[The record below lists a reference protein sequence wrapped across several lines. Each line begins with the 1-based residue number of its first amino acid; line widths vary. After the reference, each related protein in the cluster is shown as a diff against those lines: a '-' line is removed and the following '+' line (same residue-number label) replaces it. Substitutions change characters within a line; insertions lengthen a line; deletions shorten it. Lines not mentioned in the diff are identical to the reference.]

1 MDVMFVLTISS
12 IFWQGLK
19 IDGVSPLRWAVSGR
33 KPIYQPK
40 VALQIDGVSP
50 LRWAVSGRS
59 PSSRPKVASTCNLSY
74 FPYHTL
80 ILPYC
85 PRTLLGWW
93 EQHPYASLTLLY
105 HSRTLLQSS
114 CTLLYHSRTLSVSL
128 PYTSVHLPYT
138 SVSLPY
144 TIFQP
149 LKSNEIEAIQIDI
162 DSKAY

>member
-33 KPIYQPK
+33 KPTYQPK

-74 FPYHTL
+74 FPYPTL

-85 PRTLLGWW
+85 PLTLLGWW

-105 HSRTLLQSS
+105 LSRTV
-114 CTLLYHSRTLSVSL
+114 LYHSLTLSVSL
-128 PYTSVHLPYT
+128 PYTSVNLPQT

-144 TIFQP
+144 TMFQP
-149 LKSNEIEAIQIDI
+149 LKSNKIEAIQIDI

>member
-1 MDVMFVLTISS
+1 M
-12 IFWQGLK
+12 
-19 IDGVSPLRWAVSGR
+19 SPLRWAVSGR
-33 KPIYQPK
+33 KPTYQPK

-85 PRTLLGWW
+85 PRTLKDGG
-93 EQHPYASLTLLY
+93 
-105 HSRTLLQSS
+105 SS
-114 CTLLYHSRTLSVSL
+114 TRMPPLHFCSPPL
-128 PYTSVHLPYT
+128 HLPYT

-144 TIFQP
+144 TFRKPP
-149 LKSNEIEAIQIDI
+149 LHFCKPPLDFCIPPLHYFLAIKKQRNRGYID
-162 DSKAY
+162 